1 MDSKI
6 NVNSKQ
12 ESMRPKTK
20 KQKKEIGIEGK
31 GGVQNC
37 KYMCKEREY
46 RRRCCRG
53 GSVEDR

>member
-1 MDSKI
+1 
-6 NVNSKQ
+6 VNSKQ